1 MATLKELLTSKD
13 QALYPV
19 DEENLERGHI
29 YSYTPGTDY
38 NNFCQ
43 GICWI
48 APANG
53 TAVIEIWG
61 AGGSGAEMCCCG
73 FGLPGNPGAYAKKTI
88 SIQAGC
94 YICGYVGK
102 PCGNADD
109 LCFRGCSQATCLCW
123 RGNSGTGGC
132 MCAQGG
138 RGGTSICSTTPSGY
152 CCFRANSFCVT
163 RTNNNHCG
171 IVCNYRESDWHAC
184 AYGGDINMGGCFS
197 CVSFFGCHPSC
208 PCYFHWHLAVPPAQF
223 AKCGGLVTFN
233 TENNNGFSQW
243 SGHGMHQHIYALNAL
258 SRTPEKGTPWAYCW
272 GAGKGC
278 GCYNNEGCSSH
289 VPIGHPGMG
298 PFPCPQVR
306 DHGRKGGDGAIRIRF
321 IED

>member
-1 MATLKELLTSKD
+1 
-13 QALYPV
+13 
-19 DEENLERGHI
+19 
-29 YSYTPGTDY
+29 
-38 NNFCQ
+38 
-43 GICWI
+43 
-48 APANG
+48 
-53 TAVIEIWG
+53 
-61 AGGSGAEMCCCG
+61 
-73 FGLPGNPGAYAKKTI
+73 
-88 SIQAGC
+88 
-94 YICGYVGK
+94 
-102 PCGNADD
+102 
-109 LCFRGCSQATCLCW
+109 
-123 RGNSGTGGC
+123 
-132 MCAQGG
+132 
-138 RGGTSICSTTPSGY
+138 
-152 CCFRANSFCVT
+152 
-163 RTNNNHCG
+163 
-171 IVCNYRESDWHAC
+171 VCNYRESDWHAC

-208 PCYFHWHLAVPPAQF
+208 PCYFHWHLAVPPGQF
-223 AKCGGLVTFN
+223 AKCGGVVTFN